1 MILYVLALVNSAI
14 ELGRWSYDKAIKIK
28 AAIESV
34 FRPNYYIFFKGTP
47 YAYDSAAV
55 TTYGTAS
62 REVEWVYSP
71 TDQAF
76 FAWNNTIFSSIH
88 NYANATHPIPVLSLE
103 IIDKETQQV
112 QYDLTEFLEK
122 MSVRAPADKHRN
134 PSVAEILAA
143 WAMHSSIVVDPA
155 CFSVRLM
162 DSAANEVE
170 TAVDDQAPLSCVS
183 NGSESNYDA
192 DSTPTESE
200 ATESEATE
208 SEATESEA
216 TESEAT
222 ESEATESSAPSDS
235 SKKDD

>member
-1 MILYVLALVNSAI
+1 MLYVLALVNSAM
-14 ELGRWSYDKAIKIK
+14 ELFQWSYDKASKIK

-34 FRPNYYIFFKGTP
+34 FRPNYYIFFKGSS

-55 TTYGTAS
+55 TTYGTGS

-76 FAWNNTIFSSIH
+76 FAWNNTIFSSLH
-88 NYANATHPIPVLSLE
+88 NYANVTHPIPVLSLE

-122 MSVRAPADKHRN
+122 MSVRAPADSHRN

-155 CFSVRLM
+155 RFSVRLM
-162 DSAANEVE
+162 DSAANELL
-170 TAVDDQAPLSCVS
+170 TAADDQAPLSCVS
-183 NGSESNYDA
+183 EGSEPNYEA
-192 DSTPTESE
+192 DSDTAPTEGSSSSETE
-200 ATESEATE
+200 ATEGSATE
-208 SEATESEA
+208 GSTTEGSAAATP
-216 TESEAT
+216 T
-222 ESEATESSAPSDS
+222 